1 MNCMNLHDGVS
12 MGSTSISGSDMVN
25 VMVDYLANKTADTL
39 QKVVLL
45 LSTLISKAKC
55 GLMNAGLG
63 KVDMNMLVLPIFRIE
78 SRIFLPDSKEGWTSR
93 FLIPP
98 AFSKMVHEDHICGCV
113 RTHLFG

>member
-1 MNCMNLHDGVS
+1 MNCINLYDGVLMRS
-12 MGSTSISGSDMVN
+12 ILISGSDMVN
-25 VMVDYLANKTADTL
+25 VIVDYLANKTADIL

-45 LSTLISKAKC
+45 LFILISKAKC
-55 GLMNAGLG
+55 ELMNAGLG